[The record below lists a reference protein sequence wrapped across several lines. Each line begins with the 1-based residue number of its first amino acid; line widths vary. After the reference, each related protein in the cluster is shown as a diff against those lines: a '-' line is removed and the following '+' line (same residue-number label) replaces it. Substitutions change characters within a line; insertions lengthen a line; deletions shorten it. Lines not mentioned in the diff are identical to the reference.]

1 MQRAVLPNAARYVAQ
16 RHVCCLLTMP
26 AYFCKI
32 KKKNF
37 LFVFRP
43 DIRTFDFVEGTFA
56 RKSHNKFGFLLTY
69 SYLCPKLTI
78 LWT

>member
-1 MQRAVLPNAARYVAQ
+1 MLPNAARYVAQ
-16 RHVCCLLTMP
+16 RRVCCLPTMP

-32 KKKNF
+32 KKKNLCF

-43 DIRTFDFVEGTFA
+43 VIRTFDFVESTFA

-69 SYLCPKLTI
+69 SYLCPKLTV